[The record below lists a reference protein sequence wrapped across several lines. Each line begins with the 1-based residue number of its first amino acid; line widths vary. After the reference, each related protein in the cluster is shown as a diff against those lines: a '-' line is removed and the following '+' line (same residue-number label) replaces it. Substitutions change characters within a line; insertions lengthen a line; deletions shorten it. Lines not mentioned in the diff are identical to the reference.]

1 MNPNPYLL
9 LLVLALTSA
18 PACRSGQPSGSPKT
32 GAGPASAS
40 AAASP
45 IPGLRVVEASKVCMV
60 NDRYMGTNQIPTEV
74 DGHTY
79 YGCCAM
85 CSGRL
90 RGEPGVRSAK
100 DPVSGE
106 PVDKSS
112 AVIAAADDGKVL
124 YFKNA
129 QTLAAYHR

>member
-1 MNPNPYLL
+1 
-9 LLVLALTSA
+9 
-18 PACRSGQPSGSPKT
+18 
-32 GAGPASAS
+32 
-40 AAASP
+40 
-45 IPGLRVVEASKVCMV
+45 MV
-60 NDRYMGTNQIPTEV
+60 NDRYMGTTQIPTEV
-74 DGHTY
+74 EGRTY

-90 RGEPGVRSAK
+90 RGEPAVRSAK

-112 AVIAAADDGKVL
+112 AVIAATDDGKVL